1 MPATPSVSVIIPTYK
16 DPVRVIE
23 AIESV
28 RAQGIDDLEIIV
40 VDDGSGE
47 EVQTQIAQN
56 IAALDDKR
64 IRPVLSGKNRG
75 PGRSRNIGLRLA
87 RGRYLAFLD
96 SDDLWRPEKLTK
108 QLAAMA
114 SSNAVLSCTGY
125 ENLDE
130 ATGQVSS
137 RIPPAEMRYETIL
150 YGNPIGCSTVI
161 LDREKVGRSYFPDLP
176 MRQDYA
182 HWLSLLRRGH
192 GAIGLPELLTT
203 RRIVST
209 ALSANKLKAARHTW
223 RVFRNE
229 EKMGLLKSLR
239 CFTGYFLN
247 ATVFK
252 K

>member
-40 VDDGSGE
+40 VDDGSGT

-56 IAALDDKR
+56 FAALEDKR

-75 PGRSRNIGLRLA
+75 PGRSRNIGIRLA

-96 SDDLWRPEKLTK
+96 SDDLWRADKLTK
-108 QLAAMA
+108 QLAAMI
-114 SSNAVLSCTGY
+114 SSDAVLSCTGY
-125 ENLDE
+125 ENLVE

-137 RIPPAEMRYETIL
+137 RIPPAEIRYKTMMN
-150 YGNPIGCSTVI
+150 GNPIGCSTVI
-161 LDREKVGRSYFPDLP
+161 LDRKKVGRSYFPDIA
-176 MRQDYA
+176 MCEDYA
-182 HWLSLLRRGH
+182 HWLALLRQGH
-192 GAIGLPELLTT
+192 SAIGLAEPLTT
-203 RRIVST
+203 RRIVSNS
-209 ALSANKLKAARHTW
+209 LSANKLRSARHTW
-223 RVFRNE
+223 RVFRDE
-229 EKMGLLKSLR
+229 EKMSLIKSLR
-239 CFTGYFLN
+239 CFIGYSLT
-247 ATVFK
+247 ATILK